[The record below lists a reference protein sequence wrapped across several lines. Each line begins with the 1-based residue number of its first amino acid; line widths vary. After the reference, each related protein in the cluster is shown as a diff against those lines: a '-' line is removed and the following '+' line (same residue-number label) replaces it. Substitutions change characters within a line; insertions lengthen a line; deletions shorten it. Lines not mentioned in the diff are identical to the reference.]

1 MTRIAAFRRWLGGWL
16 RRYRVQLAL
25 ALRMT
30 LAAVVALVVTQA
42 LGLPMPLW
50 SVLTALIVMQMSV
63 GRSLRTSIDYLF
75 GTIGGTIYGGALALL
90 IPHEK
95 EGALLAVLVL
105 AVAPLAVLAA
115 FKRNLNAVPI
125 ASIVIVLMPAI
136 AHASPIDQAFYR
148 VVEVAL
154 GVVVGL
160 LVSFLVLPAGA
171 HQQARQEAARV
182 LDLLARSVVGLL
194 GGPAGRQ
201 DRPALVRLYDTTGQ
215 ALAQLETSAAEGESE
230 RRARLS
236 GEPDTSPL
244 RRTLQRLRH
253 DVVMIGRSVEV
264 AMTDELQVWL
274 GPPLAAFAV
283 AAAGH
288 LTTQGAA
295 LTGRRPPADGTALD
309 QALSACLAE
318 IAAVRAAGLLRG
330 LPDDGVRRIFAL
342 EFGLEQLRRDLAD
355 LAGVIAGHATAP
367 AAASAG
373 ST

>member
-1 MTRIAAFRRWLGGWL
+1 MTRIATSCRWLGRWL
-16 RRYRVQLAL
+16 RRRRIQLAL

-30 LAAVVALVVTQA
+30 LAAVLALVLTLA

-63 GRSLRTSIDYLF
+63 GRSLRTSIDYLL

-90 IPHEK
+90 IPHGS

-115 FKRNLNAVPI
+115 FKRNLNAVPV

-136 AHASPIDQAFYR
+136 AHISPLDQAVYR
-148 VVEVAL
+148 VIEVAL

-182 LDLLARSVVGLL
+182 LDLLACSLVGLL
-194 GGPAGRQ
+194 AGPAGRQ
-201 DRPALVRLYDTTGQ
+201 DRAALVRLYDGTGQ
-215 ALAQLETSAAEGESE
+215 ALAQLEVSAAEVESE

-236 GEPDTSPL
+236 SEPDTGPL
-244 RRTLQRLRH
+244 RQTLQRLRH

-264 AMTDELQVWL
+264 AMPDELQERL
-274 GPPLAAFAV
+274 GPPLAAFAA

-288 LTTQGAA
+288 LSAYGVA
-295 LTGRRPPADGTALD
+295 LTARRSPPDGTALER
-309 QALSACLAE
+309 ALSACLAE
-318 IAAVRAAGLLRG
+318 IAAVRHDGLLRG
-330 LPDDGVRRIFAL
+330 LPDDGVGRIFAL
-342 EFGLEQLRRDLAD
+342 EFGLEQLRHDLAD
-355 LAGVIAGHATAP
+355 LTGLVAGHAMPPGP
-367 AAASAG
+367 AAPQ
-373 ST
+373 